1 MRPIIE
7 KPRTG
12 RGSGYF
18 MKTVKWLLK
27 VAALVLVI
35 VTGAWFPLS
44 IYTIVCDGDETNWVW
59 RWLYEIVKPIDL
71 FLSSRA

>member
-1 MRPIIE
+1 
-7 KPRTG
+7 
-12 RGSGYF
+12 

-44 IYTIVCDGDETNWVW
+44 IYTIVCDGPETKWVW
-59 RWLYEIVKPIDL
+59 DWLLAILAPIDRVGR
-71 FLSSRA
+71 SRA